1 MLEVTIVS
9 RNGRTSVRRVPLR
22 SVVGRDLSCE
32 VCLDHWRIASSHLLL
47 EYRGAGIM
55 VEQLAAFG
63 AARVNGQR
71 IRKSYGPLAEGDRI
85 ELGPYRLSVR
95 ALDLPDQVS
104 GADKAPDLRA
114 LEFSWRTRLHAELLE
129 ALDLRRLSLD
139 DLTDTDL
146 RGQSEALLH
155 EIVDRLR
162 ERIPRELDGDAL
174 CQVVLDEA
182 FGLGPL
188 EGLLADATV
197 TEIMINRHDEIYVER
212 SGRLQRNP
220 LSFTNDQAV
229 MGVIERIVVPLG
241 RHIDE
246 ASPMVDA
253 RLKDGSRVNAVIP
266 PLSLRGPC
274 LTIRKFSGS
283 MLDANGLL
291 ACGAIS
297 PAMIEFLRVC
307 VESRKNV
314 VISGGTGSGKTTL
327 LNVLSN
333 FIPSGERVVTI
344 EDAAELRLRHEH
356 LISLEARPANAEG
369 RGEISIR
376 SLLRNTLRMR
386 PDRIVI
392 GECRG
397 GEAIDMLQ
405 AMNTGHDGSLTTLHA
420 NSARDALS
428 RLETMVLLGGV
439 ELPLR
444 AIREQV
450 VSAVDVIVQQARL
463 PSGER
468 KVTSIVEVRGLD
480 DDVVQVQELFAYRF
494 AGAGE
499 RAGGGYFTGC
509 GVLPS
514 FADDLR
520 QRGAALDPGWFEVAG
535 AARETVR

>member
-22 SVVGRDLSCE
+22 SVVGRDLSCD
-32 VCLDHWRIASSHLLL
+32 VCLHHWRVASSHLLL
-47 EYRGAGIM
+47 EYRGDGVM

-63 AARVNGQR
+63 AARVNGRR

-85 ELGPYRLSVR
+85 ELGPYRLAVK
-95 ALDLPDQVS
+95 ALDLPEQVS
-104 GADKAPDLRA
+104 EPEQAPDLRA

-129 ALDLRRLSLD
+129 ALDLRRLSID
-139 DLTDTDL
+139 ELTDTGL

-162 ERIPRELDGDAL
+162 ERIPRELDGDEL
-174 CQVVLDEA
+174 CRIVLDEA

-188 EGLLADATV
+188 EGLLADASV

-274 LTIRKFSGS
+274 VTIRKFSGS
-283 MLDANGLL
+283 MLDASGLL
-291 ACGAIS
+291 DCGAIS
-297 PAMIEFLRVC
+297 TAMIEFLRVC

-468 KVTSIVEVRGLD
+468 KVTGIVEVHGLD
-480 DDVVQVQELFAYRF
+480 GDMVQVQELFAYRF
-494 AGAGE
+494 AAGGE

-520 QRGAALDPGWFEVAG
+520 QRGVALDPGWFDVAG
-535 AARETVR
+535 AERETVR